1 MMRWKI
7 GLESPTVATIII
19 IKKYAKTR
27 GVLRRVEQRFHR
39 ASTTHRSS
47 EKTTRFAVGPSSHLL
62 LSRLMF
68 PHDVIFFLGLVGAEK
83 NYLGFEHYK
92 G

>member
-1 MMRWKI
+1 MTRGKI

-27 GVLRRVEQRFHR
+27 GVLRRVEQRFHHR
-39 ASTTHRSS
+39 ASTTHRSLS
-47 EKTTRFAVGPSSHLL
+47 EKTTRFAVGPSSHHLL

-68 PHDVIFFLGLVGAEK
+68 PHDVFFLFK
-83 NYLGFEHYK
+83 K
-92 G
+92 